1 MFVTLSG
8 VLKTGSAPMEIPC
21 QMVMQRTTTGWE
33 PKFGGWGLTHT
44 ETGET
49 VSPLDLVS
57 DELIEL
63 SDWEL
68 QYFAIQIVRD
78 HLEKEECQIIFTL

>member
-1 MFVTLSG
+1 LINRNEKAVNINDINGLFISN
-8 VLKTGSAPMEIPC
+8 
-21 QMVMQRTTTGWE
+21 
-33 PKFGGWGLTHT
+33 GGEGITHT

-68 QYFAIQIVRD
+68 QDFAIQIVTD
-78 HLEKEECQIIFTL
+78 HLEKEGCQIIFTLWYP